1 MQPAAHNVHD
11 MTTALGGQRVLRP
24 LRHLRWRTT
33 AAGNIAV
40 VVPGAAVAIGLA
52 VQDGHGVLAG
62 LIGLVALLVAA
73 LVIVPALRI
82 RIRLDPDGLTTFWT
96 RHLGAAHLSADA
108 VTRTV
113 IRTIYN
119 GDGISTN
126 RHLFVLDEADHVV
139 HRMSDRWWT
148 DEQLLTVAHHLAVPL
163 ETQNQPVHLAEVR
176 RTARSHL
183 MWTERHRILAGTALV
198 IVAFALCLGFAW
210 LTTTAL

>member
-1 MQPAAHNVHD
+1 MQPEAPNVHG
-11 MTTALGGQRVLRP
+11 MTTVTGGQRILRP
-24 LRHLRWRTT
+24 LRHLRWRST

-52 VQDGHGVLAG
+52 VHDGHGVLAG
-62 LIGLVALLVAA
+62 IIGLVTLAVAA
-73 LVIVPALRI
+73 IVIVPALRI
-82 RIRLDPDGLTTFWT
+82 RIRLDPDGLTTFWR
-96 RHLGAAHLSADA
+96 RHAGAAHLDGDVVA
-108 VTRTV
+108 RTV

-126 RHLFVLDEADHVV
+126 RHLFVLDQSDHVV

-148 DEQLLTVAHHLAVPL
+148 DEQLLTVAHHFAVPL

-183 MWTERHRILAGTALV
+183 GWAERHRILAGTALV
-198 IVAFALCLGFAW
+198 TVGFALCLGFAW
-210 LTTTAL
+210 LTTIAL